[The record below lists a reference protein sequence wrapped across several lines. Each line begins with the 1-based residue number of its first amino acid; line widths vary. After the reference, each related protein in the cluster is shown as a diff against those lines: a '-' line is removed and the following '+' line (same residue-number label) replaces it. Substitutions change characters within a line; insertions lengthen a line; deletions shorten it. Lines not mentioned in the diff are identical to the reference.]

1 MELFLRVVMLLCLH
15 KTFYCCTFHIV
26 DLSNF
31 LLTLCVIYEV
41 LGSQF
46 VSVKNVWICGTV
58 FDFAVFFS
66 LGL

>member
-31 LLTLCVIYEV
+31 LLTLCVIYKV

-46 VSVKNVWICGTV
+46 VSVKMCGYVEQSLTLP
-58 FDFAVFFS
+58 FFFS